1 MEKVSKEVAQQVTT
15 ELHKDIEKVLAKHG
29 LELSKVLTKYG
40 NIFSIKVEAIAVEV
54 GQNGVNL
61 ASVEAQTFLMSARY
75 MGVKNPEKELGSVV
89 SFEGRQVIIKGLSP
103 NARRNNVLVK
113 EIKTGRDY
121 WVSPEVLKSL
131 KSYEE
136 IKSGVIFNNFE
147 PKSAKVSY

>member
-1 MEKVSKEVAQQVTT
+1 MEKVSKEVAQKVTT

-40 NIFSIKVEAIAVEV
+40 DIFSVKVEAVAVEV

-61 ASVEAQTFLMSARY
+61 ASLEAQTFLMSAKY
-75 MGVKNPEKELGSVV
+75 MGVKNPEKELGSIV

-103 NARRNNVLVK
+103 NARRNNVLVR

-121 WVSPEVLKSL
+121 WVSKEVLKSL
-131 KSYEE
+131 KSYVE
-136 IKSGVIFNNFE
+136 IIPQVIYEDFNG
-147 PKSAKVSY
+147 KITKVNH